1 MSNLNTLKPYF
12 LKATEEAAIASAKW
26 RGKGDRKAADAAAVK
41 AMRKVFDDVPFDGKV
56 AIGEGERDEAPMLY
70 IGEQLGNE
78 INNPNVP
85 KVDIAVDPLECTNHC
100 ALDKPNAIAVL
111 AAAPRG
117 TLLNAPDCYMDKIA
131 GPPELVG
138 EISLE
143 ASVEANVESAA
154 KALDKK
160 IEDLTITFMDRSR
173 HDDLRKRL
181 KSMNVNLAP
190 IGDGDV
196 SASIFAANPK
206 HSVDMLMGIG
216 AAPEGVISAVAIL
229 GMGGVF
235 EGQLK
240 FQVSSDVG
248 MDLQNEQYERACKMV
263 SGDLDKIRSAEE
275 LCTSKDS
282 LFVAT
287 GVCSGYLPGV
297 VFNKNSVITES
308 HIIDVSSGQQEYPKT
323 SREF

>member
-1 MSNLNTLKPYF
+1 MPDLRNLQPYF

-41 AMRKVFDDVPFDGKV
+41 AMRAVFDYVPFDGKV

-70 IGEQLGNE
+70 IGETLGNM
-78 INNPNVP
+78 INKPNALR
-85 KVDIAVDPLECTNHC
+85 VDIAVDPLECTNHC
-100 ALDKPNAIAVL
+100 ALNKPNAISVL
-111 AAAPRG
+111 AAAPRD

-138 EISLE
+138 EITLE
-143 ASVEANVESAA
+143 ASVEANVEAAA

-160 IEDLTITFMDRSR
+160 IKDMTITFMDRFR
-173 HDDLRKRL
+173 HNDLRKRL
-181 KSMNVNLAP
+181 KSMNVNIAP
-190 IGDGDV
+190 ISDGDI

-206 HSVDMLMGIG
+206 HPIDMLMGIG

-229 GMGGVF
+229 GMGGIF

-240 FQVSSDVG
+240 FQVSSDVD
-248 MDLQNEQYERACKMV
+248 MNIQNEQYERAQDMV
-263 SGDLDKIRSAEE
+263 SGDLEKIRSADE
-275 LCTSKDS
+275 LCTSKNA

-297 VFNKNSVITES
+297 VFDNRYITTES
-308 HIIDVSSGQQEYPKT
+308 HIIDVDSGQQEYPKT
-323 SREF
+323 VRKL

>member
-1 MSNLNTLKPYF
+1 MSSLSSLQPYF

-41 AMRKVFDDVPFDGKV
+41 AMRTVFDDVPFDGKV

-70 IGEQLGNE
+70 IGETLGNMV
-78 INNPNVP
+78 NNPNALQ
-85 KVDIAVDPLECTNHC
+85 VDIAVDPLECTNHC

-111 AAAPRG
+111 AAAPRNS
-117 TLLNAPDCYMDKIA
+117 LLNAPDCYMDKIA

-138 EISLE
+138 NVSLE
-143 ASVEANVESAA
+143 ASIEANVEAAA

-160 IEDLTITFMDRSR
+160 IEDMTITFMDRSR
-173 HDDLRKRL
+173 HKDLRKRL
-181 KSMNVNLAP
+181 KSMNVHLAP
-190 IGDGDV
+190 IGDGDI

-206 HSVDMLMGIG
+206 HSIDMLLGIG

-240 FQVSSDVG
+240 FQVSSDVDMG
-248 MDLQNEQYERACKMV
+248 IQNEQYERACNMV
-263 SGDLDKIRSAEE
+263 SGDLDKIRSADE
-275 LCTSKDS
+275 LCTSKNA

-297 VFNKNSVITES
+297 IFDNHSITTES
-308 HIIDVSSGQQEYPKT
+308 HIIDVKSGQQEYLKT
-323 SREF
+323 VREL